1 MSRTTFG
8 VNLCLALVFMADLRN
23 EEHQNH
29 RMQQAKMGLKHF
41 VPELPAKCLSY
52 SQQVMMIAMVKS

>member
-1 MSRTTFG
+1 
-8 VNLCLALVFMADLRN
+8 MADLRN